1 MKAPLTYTLKHP
13 ILLTTRSTEGVE
25 SDEELRPEGA
35 TIVLRRPKAKD
46 MRVVDK
52 FEGENVAITLALIER
67 LTNLDAQQVENL
79 DAEDMAGL
87 GELVA
92 DFLPSGRRTGG
103 TS

>member
-1 MKAPLTYTLKHP
+1 MKAPLTYKLKHA
-13 ILLTTRSTEGVE
+13 ITLTTRSTEGIE
-25 SDEELRPEGA
+25 SEEELSPEGA